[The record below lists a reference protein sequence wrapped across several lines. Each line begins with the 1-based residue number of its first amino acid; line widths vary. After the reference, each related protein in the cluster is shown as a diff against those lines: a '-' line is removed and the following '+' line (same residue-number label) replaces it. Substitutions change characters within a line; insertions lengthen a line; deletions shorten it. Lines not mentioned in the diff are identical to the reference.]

1 MSVTSGLNEVSFY
14 LDDIN
19 SKVDRK
25 NSGFVVINLY
35 NVFIL
40 IILDII

>member
-14 LDDIN
+14 LDEIN
-19 SKVDRK
+19 SKVNENNGR
-25 NSGFVVINLY
+25 FVVTYLY
-35 NVFIL
+35 NIFIL